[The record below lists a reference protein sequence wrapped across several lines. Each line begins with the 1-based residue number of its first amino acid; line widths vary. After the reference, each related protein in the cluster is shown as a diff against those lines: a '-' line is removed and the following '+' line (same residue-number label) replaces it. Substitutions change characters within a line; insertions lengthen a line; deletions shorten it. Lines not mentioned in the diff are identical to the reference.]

1 MFFSKALKMILLL
14 IVFVSL
20 IYFYLKFKY
29 FTLRDNLPGLSP
41 HIVFGNLI
49 QSGILLNGTTA
60 SEAFLEFT
68 HRFGKTFQFW
78 LGFSRLIVV
87 SSTGDVQHIF
97 NHRHI
102 YDQGD
107 TFVKKF
113 GILMP
118 NAIISRI
125 GQLEL
130 LSWRAFIK

>member
-1 MFFSKALKMILLL
+1 MLLLL
-14 IVFVSL
+14 IVLLSL

-29 FTLRDNLPGLSP
+29 FTLRDDLPGLSP

-49 QSGILLNGTTA
+49 QSGILLNGATA

-68 HRFGKTFQFW
+68 RRFGKTFQFW
-78 LGFSRLIVV
+78 LGFSRLIIV
-87 SSTGDVQHIF
+87 SGTGDVQHIF

-113 GILMP
+113 GILIP
-118 NAIISRI
+118 NALINLKGQIESPSLESFHKIISRFR
-125 GQLEL
+125 L
-130 LSWRAFIK
+130 